1 MSGTHSSTVGFEVK
15 EVDEG
20 PDPAGRTFQGLGLFP
35 EGTGEPWLVL
45 SRGWAGSGLCFSKIP
60 MEETVNTKKQDG
72 GREMREEAKGQSL
85 ECGGER
91 CSNGGRIIALE
102 MSVSGCIGS
111 GVSSGEDAGVS
122 LDFPPE
128 PQFPP
133 L

>member
-1 MSGTHSSTVGFEVK
+1 MAGTHSSTVGLEVK

-20 PDPAGRTFQGLGLFP
+20 PDPADRTLKGLALFP

-45 SRGWAGSGLCFSKIP
+45 SRVRFMLQQDPSGFP
-60 MEETVNTKKQDG
+60 MEETVNRKKQDG

-91 CSNGGRIIALE
+91 CSNGRRIIALE

-111 GVSSGEDAGVS
+111 GASSGEDAGVS